1 VARCGCVP
9 LPAST
14 SRLREIAQ
22 IVLTKVQVRVV
33 SSALRTESSQESQG
47 KGSGKK
53 GEETRWSNA
62 SVGCLVDL
70 PWRAWQC

>member
-1 VARCGCVP
+1 MNP
-9 LPAST
+9 PANT

-53 GEETRWSNA
+53 GEQT
-62 SVGCLVDL
+62 G
-70 PWRAWQC
+70 